1 MVGCHAN
8 SIPSRPSAWG
18 GVCCLLFESLP
29 HRNPCAP
36 CHLRDPAPLGL
47 FVCEDLDLGV
57 ASPCFRIT
65 RRPCQIKENLT
76 IVADLRIRSRGGGER
91 GMPGTAAGGKSFG
104 RRVLAKVA
112 SRALASAFLLSLAQ
126 SAAVEA
132 FSFPNAMR
140 ALHRRPGRIQR
151 SSCGSR
157 ATMAPPNKIPGG
169 GGGVGGGGGS
179 GSPTYPFNIPGM
191 MQKVGD
197 GKVRP
202 WLSAL
207 SAPLHFS
214 LPRIFLDKCR
224 GTL

>member
-1 MVGCHAN
+1 M
-8 SIPSRPSAWG
+8 PSPGS
-18 GVCCLLFESLP
+18 LLHWDHMF
-29 HRNPCAP
+29 
-36 CHLRDPAPLGL
+36 
-47 FVCEDLDLGV
+47 CENLDLGL
-57 ASPCFRIT
+57 ASPCFRII
-65 RRPCQIKENLT
+65 RRPRQTKENLT
-76 IVADLRIRSRGGGER
+76 IVADLRMRGRVGGES
-91 GMPGTAAGGKSFG
+91 GMPGHTAGGGKSG

-126 SAAVEA
+126 PAAVEA
-132 FSFPNAMR
+132 FSFPSAMR
-140 ALHRRPGRIQR
+140 ALPCRPGRIQT
-151 SSCGSR
+151 SSCGAR